1 MQLLEKH
8 FEIAISTTDGIQRL
22 RELILK
28 LAFQGKLVPHDDSNN
43 SLNELISIQNL
54 RSERER
60 KNIKL
65 LDNKILSQIKE
76 PYPIPQN
83 WIWSTLHLLGSF
95 VNGDRGK
102 NYPSRKDYVDNGIP
116 FINAGHLHNG
126 SVELNE
132 MNYISEMSYEKLGG
146 GKVQE
151 NDILYCLR
159 GSLGKCAVVHNI
171 NKGAI
176 ASSLVIIRPLVTEYS
191 TFLYYYLI
199 SPLGKE
205 MIYKYDNGTA
215 QPNLSSANI
224 QKFIIPLPPLEEQKR
239 IVAKIEE
246 LMGLCDLLEKQRES
260 KNDLLS
266 IINRSAINKLIKAE
280 NKISLE
286 DATKFIYYKFEELYS
301 TKSNLRGLKKAI
313 LDIGISGRF
322 KIASI
327 ESKHKKQYPSIPKSE
342 EPFKLPENWKW
353 TALDNLGETQTGTT
367 PPKNNPEY
375 YGDHIPFLGPGD
387 IKNFKINY
395 SNSGL
400 SELGVEKARFIPA
413 NSILMVCI
421 GGSIGKMAINDRDVT
436 CNQQINT
443 ITPYEGVS
451 LKYLSVVLQSDYFQ
465 SMILSNAG
473 GSATP
478 IINKGKWISI
488 PIPLPPIETQK
499 EIADKIDKLL
509 KLCNSLEES
518 INQIS
523 KKQVQILNSVL
534 ANI

>member
-1 MQLLEKH
+1 MDLLREH
-8 FEIAISTTDGIQRL
+8 FDLAIGTPDGITKL

-28 LAFQGKLVPHDDSNN
+28 LGMQGKLSKENKEDEPVDLLIQRINLEKNKNQKNKKTNSAILESEHLYSIPNSWKWIRLNDFLDVRDGTHDTPKYFSTGIPLITSKNLYSGVLDFNNIKFISESDHNKISERSKVDKFDILFAMIGSIGNPVIVNTEREFSIKNVALLKYHNLSNYN
-43 SLNELISIQNL
+43 VKFILYYLQLAQKDIKLKASGAVQSFVSLNFL
-54 RSERER
+54 R
-60 KNIKL
+60 
-65 LDNKILSQIKE
+65 
-76 PYPIPQN
+76 
-83 WIWSTLHLLGSF
+83 
-95 VNGDRGK
+95 
-102 NYPSRKDYVDNGIP
+102 NYP
-116 FINAGHLHNG
+116 F
-126 SVELNE
+126 
-132 MNYISEMSYEKLGG
+132 
-146 GKVQE
+146 
-151 NDILYCLR
+151 
-159 GSLGKCAVVHNI
+159 
-171 NKGAI
+171 
-176 ASSLVIIRPLVTEYS
+176 
-191 TFLYYYLI
+191 
-199 SPLGKE
+199 
-205 MIYKYDNGTA
+205 
-215 QPNLSSANI
+215 
-224 QKFIIPLPPLEEQKR
+224 PLPSLNEQKR
-239 IVAKIEE
+239 IVEKIDE
-246 LMGLCDLLEKQRES
+246 LMRLCDLLEKQRDS
-260 KNDLLS
+260 KIDLLS
-266 IINRSAINKLIKAE
+266 KINNSAIYKLIRAE
-280 NKISLE
+280 DEISLE

-301 TKSNLRGLKKAI
+301 TESNLSGLKKAI
-313 LDIGISGRF
+313 LDMGISGRF

-327 ESKHKKQYPSIPKSE
+327 GSIHKNKYPSIPKIE
-342 EPFKLPENWKW
+342 EPFILPENWTW

-375 YGDHIPFLGPGD
+375 YGDYIPFLGPGD
-387 IKNFKINY
+387 IKEFKINY

-509 KLCNSLEES
+509 KLCNSLEDS
-518 INQIS
+518 INQLS

>member
-1 MQLLEKH
+1 MHLLEKH
-8 FEIAISTTDGIQRL
+8 FEIALSTPDGVNRL
-22 RELILK
+22 RKLILK
-28 LAFQGKLVPHDDSNN
+28 LAIRGDLTIQLSQEESGENLLIKI
-43 SLNELISIQNL
+43 LNERSELVKKGLIKRQQNL
-54 RSERER
+54 SDFNNVNIPFKIPNNWKWTCLNNLASILGDGIHGTPKYDEYGEYFFINGNNLTDGLIEIKPKTKRVNEKEFLKHKRDLNEKTVLVSINGTLGNVAFYNDEQVILGKSACYFNLMDGIDKQYIKYLIQSDYFMSYAFSNATGSTI
-60 KNIKL
+60 KNISLK
-65 LDNKILSQIKE
+65 SM
-76 PYPIPQN
+76 
-83 WIWSTLHLLGSF
+83 
-95 VNGDRGK
+95 R
-102 NYPSRKDYVDNGIP
+102 
-116 FINAGHLHNG
+116 
-126 SVELNE
+126 EL
-132 MNYISEMSYEKLGG
+132 
-146 GKVQE
+146 
-151 NDILYCLR
+151 
-159 GSLGKCAVVHNI
+159 
-171 NKGAI
+171 
-176 ASSLVIIRPLVTEYS
+176 P
-191 TFLYYYLI
+191 
-199 SPLGKE
+199 
-205 MIYKYDNGTA
+205 
-215 QPNLSSANI
+215 
-224 QKFIIPLPPLEEQKR
+224 IPLPPFTEQKR
-239 IVAKIEE
+239 IVEKIDE
-246 LMGLCDLLEKQRES
+246 LMRLCDLLENQRDS

-266 IINRSAINKLIKAE
+266 KINSSALNELIRAE
-280 NKISLE
+280 DEISLE
-286 DATKFIYYKFEELYS
+286 DATKFIYDKFEELYS
-301 TKSNLRGLKKAI
+301 TESNLSDLKKTI
-313 LDIGISGRF
+313 LDLGVSGRF

-327 ESKHKKQYPSIPKSE
+327 GSKHKNQYPSISKNE
-342 EPFKLPENWKW
+342 EPFRLPENWMW

-375 YGDHIPFLGPGD
+375 YGDYIPFLGPGD
-387 IKNFKINY
+387 IKEFKINY

-509 KLCNSLEES
+509 KLCNSLEDS
-518 INQIS
+518 INQLS